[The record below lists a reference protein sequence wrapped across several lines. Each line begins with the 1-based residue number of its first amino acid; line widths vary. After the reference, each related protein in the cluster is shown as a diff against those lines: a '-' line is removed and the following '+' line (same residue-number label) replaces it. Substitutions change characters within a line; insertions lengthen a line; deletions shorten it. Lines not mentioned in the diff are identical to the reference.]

1 MAGRDGS
8 RERKVRRLEE
18 RVAQL
23 TYENDELKRILASLG
38 PKAPRKPAATT
49 TYDSR
54 RNAATG

>member
-1 MAGRDGS
+1 MAGREGS

-23 TYENDELKRILASLG
+23 TYENDELKRILAG
-38 PKAPRKPAATT
+38 QPPRKPAAT

>member
-1 MAGRDGS
+1 MAGREGS

-23 TYENDELKRILASLG
+23 TYENDELKRILAG
-38 PKAPRKPAATT
+38 QPPRKPAATT

>member
-1 MAGRDGS
+1 MAGREGS

-38 PKAPRKPAATT
+38 QPPRKPAATT